1 MSNETKD
8 SFFSSLDEERAKD
21 TESFISHMK
30 APREEVEAPDFEIPG
45 LDDEDEDQTESKPA
59 GDEDGLMLEYSNE
72 QLWSAELILYKV
84 DEVIAW
90 LLSIYS
96 GQSPDKYRNRKGAAS
111 SSDDREVQLFAA
123 ILNKYQMKMSLEWA
137 FISLFAM
144 SYAPVVMQA
153 TTDAKKKRKADEA
166 PPASRQKEKEDK
178 K

>member
-1 MSNETKD
+1 MSDETKD
-8 SFFSSLDEERAKD
+8 SFFSNLDEDRAKD
-21 TESFISHMK
+21 TESFIAHMK

-45 LDDEDEDQTESKPA
+45 LDEEDEVPTEGKPA
-59 GDEDGLMLEYSNE
+59 ADEDGLMLEYSSE
-72 QLWSAELILYKV
+72 QLWSAELLLWKV

-96 GQSPDKYRNRKGAAS
+96 GQSPDKYRKRKGAAS

-153 TTDAKKKRKADEA
+153 TTDAKKKRKAGEA
-166 PPASRQKEKEDK
+166 PPTPQQKEKEVK
-178 K
+178 Q